1 MSQTELALI
10 KKLYKKI
17 EVLENKIDELTEQ
30 VRVYKITHYP
40 DDTPHI
46 YPSQPLQPIGP
57 YFDNPTPKRTFP
69 DYQGPWMQD
78 KVYAGD
84 KPQ

>member
-17 EVLENKIDELTEQ
+17 EILENKIDELTKQ
-30 VRVYKITHYP
+30 VQVYKITQYP
-40 DDTPHI
+40 DDTTHT
-46 YPSQPLQPIGP
+46 YPLQPIGP
-57 YFDNPTPKRTFP
+57 YFDNPTPKRIFP
-69 DYQGPWMQD
+69 NYQGPWMQD

-84 KPQ
+84 KSQ